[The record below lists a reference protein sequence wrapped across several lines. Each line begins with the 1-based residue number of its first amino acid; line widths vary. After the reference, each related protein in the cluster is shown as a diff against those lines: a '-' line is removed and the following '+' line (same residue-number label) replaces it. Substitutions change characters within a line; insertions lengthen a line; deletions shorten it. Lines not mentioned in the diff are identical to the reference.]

1 MNIEK
6 LIGFIKDHFYLCENE
21 TIINIE
27 YYEVYN
33 EKLFD
38 VVTISR
44 IETDKGVRHL
54 YKNYSIMIDELNSIL
69 EQFRYSAKSYASCY
83 CVISVFGVE
92 PEIEKITFYR

>member
-6 LIGFIKDHFYLCENE
+6 LIDFIKDHFYLHENE
-21 TIINIE
+21 AIINIE

-38 VVTISR
+38 VVTVSE
-44 IETDKGVRHL
+44 IETDKGIRHL

-69 EQFRYSAKSYASCY
+69 RQFRYSDKSYISCY
-83 CVISVFGVE
+83 CIISIFGVE
-92 PEIEKITFYR
+92 PMLESITFIR